1 MYINFCQERVK
12 TENLQQRKTRIE
24 QVQTEADKYMPLVG
38 SSAHGM
44 LCRTKEWKRY
54 FSNILF
60 SVKNLLK
67 YKSAV
72 YWRMDTAIDSS

>member
-1 MYINFCQERVK
+1 MFFAMKESKLK
-12 TENLQQRKTRIE
+12 TCNKDKSRIE
-24 QVQTEADKYMPLVG
+24 TVRTESDQYMPLVRVQPVECYVG
-38 SSAHGM
+38 Q
-44 LCRTKEWKRY
+44 KEWKRY

-72 YWRMDTAIDSS
+72 YWRMEKQLIQVE